1 MGGAA
6 GRAGEMGGGMEREG
20 WRERNREEASERETG
35 EGEVGEREG
44 GERERKRKRDRQKEK
59 VDRLVKRCAC
69 GAPFRV
75 AGNLP
80 VQLIKNAM
88 RHKFD
93 FMARGETGVVM
104 GHTQLAPAQS
114 PCLSDND

>member
-1 MGGAA
+1 M
-6 GRAGEMGGGMEREG
+6 EGGGG
-20 WRERNREEASERETG
+20 ETG
-35 EGEVGEREG
+35 EEREKEK
-44 GERERKRKRDRQKEK
+44 ERQRQKEK

-69 GAPFRV
+69 GVPFRV

-93 FMARGETGVVM
+93 FMARGEAGVVM
-104 GHTQLAPAQS
+104 GHTQLAPVQS

>member
-1 MGGAA
+1 MK
-6 GRAGEMGGGMEREG
+6 
-20 WRERNREEASERETG
+20 S
-35 EGEVGEREG
+35 
-44 GERERKRKRDRQKEK
+44 
-59 VDRLVKRCAC
+59 CAC

-93 FMARGETGVVM
+93 FMARGEAGVVM